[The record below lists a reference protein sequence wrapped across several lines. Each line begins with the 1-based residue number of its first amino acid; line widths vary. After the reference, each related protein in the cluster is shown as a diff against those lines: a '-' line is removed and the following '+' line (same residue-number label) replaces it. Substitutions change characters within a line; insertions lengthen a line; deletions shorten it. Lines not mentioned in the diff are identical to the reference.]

1 MTKRK
6 PSDHDVALPYPEPDG
21 TFTGGWSG
29 SDTSK
34 DRAVDEARDG
44 TLQKRQQEVLNFIAR
59 RKWSGATWKEVSS
72 VLGIHHGQSSG
83 ALSNLHKAGRVA
95 RLDLK
100 RGKCAV
106 YVHPDFVEGRTV
118 KPYGRVRPGTERVG
132 TESQPIPQASPQALL
147 AAEGVG
153 YQKGLREGRKQGED
167 QAMEHLQEFLTNLMA
182 VVRPNVAM
190 THTRDCYKK
199 HPVCALRAVKN
210 YADKAGVRV

>member
-1 MTKRK
+1 MKATIGQV
-6 PSDHDVALPYPEPDG
+6 SLPYPEPDG
-21 TFTGGWSG
+21 TSTGGWSG

-34 DRAVDEARDG
+34 ERAVTEATDG
-44 TLQKRQQEVLNFIAR
+44 TLQKRQLQVLTLLHQ
-59 RKWSGATWKEVSS
+59 RKWSGATWKEVAG
-72 VLGIHHGQSSG
+72 VLRLHHGQASG

-95 RLDLK
+95 RLTHK
-100 RGKCAV
+100 RRKCAV
-106 YVHPDFVEGRTV
+106 YVHPDFVDGRPTA
-118 KPYGRVRPGTERVG
+118 PYGRRKPGTEQVG
-132 TESQPIPQASPQALL
+132 TESQPAPLEPGALTE
-147 AAEGVG
+147 A
-153 YQKGLREGRKQGED
+153 YQKGLREGRVQGEE